1 MEKQRILSGM
11 RPTGRL
17 HIGNLQVLENWCR
30 LQDDYDCFYFVADW
44 HALTTAYDDTLNI
57 KNNIREMIA
66 DWLAI
71 GIDPAKSVVFVQSK
85 ILEHAELHL
94 LFSMFVPLSW
104 LERVPTYKDQVQQF
118 KEQGK
123 DIMTYGFLGYPL
135 LQAAD
140 ILIYRANAVPVGEDQ
155 LPHVEMCREVARRF
169 NFIYQRVFP
178 EPRAEL
184 ARIPLLPGIDG
195 RKMSKSYDNEIG
207 LTADT
212 EEIKRRVNAMITDP
226 ARIHKTDL
234 GHPEVC
240 VVHKYH
246 EIYNLKQLADIEEKC
261 RAGKIGCVACK
272 KELMVT
278 LDALLT
284 PIRERKQKILS
295 RPGYIDE
302 VLQEGIKT
310 ARHEAAK
317 TMILVR
323 EAMCI

>member
-1 MEKQRILSGM
+1 
-11 RPTGRL
+11 
-17 HIGNLQVLENWCR
+17 
-30 LQDDYDCFYFVADW
+30 
-44 HALTTAYDDTLNI
+44 
-57 KNNIREMIA
+57 
-66 DWLAI
+66 
-71 GIDPAKSVVFVQSK
+71 
-85 ILEHAELHL
+85 
-94 LFSMFVPLSW
+94 
-104 LERVPTYKDQVQQF
+104 
-118 KEQGK
+118 
-123 DIMTYGFLGYPL
+123 
-135 LQAAD
+135 
-140 ILIYRANAVPVGEDQ
+140 
-155 LPHVEMCREVARRF
+155 
-169 NFIYQRVFP
+169 
-178 EPRAEL
+178 
-184 ARIPLLPGIDG
+184 
-195 RKMSKSYDNEIG
+195 
-207 LTADT
+207 
-212 EEIKRRVNAMITDP
+212 MITDP